1 MPSTAQDAADALNEL
16 YNELMQKRI
25 DLLLELDKIGR
36 EMDRLQLAIA
46 RIEEN
51 DPEA

>member
-1 MPSTAQDAADALNEL
+1 MPSTAQEAADGLNEL

-25 DLLLELDKIGR
+25 DLLLELDKLTK
-36 EMDRLQLAIA
+36 EMDRLQIAIA